1 MHRLRTARR
10 RPIFGA
16 MLLSIGPLLSAAVF
30 AAPLQTGPA
39 RSDAGLD
46 SLGASIQSRIATT
59 PGAVVGVAF
68 RDLGGGG
75 ELLLN
80 ADESFHAASTMK
92 VAVMIEAFR
101 QIDAGR
107 LRLDQGILL
116 VNRFG
121 SIVDGSP
128 YSLKPADD
136 SDGSLYA
143 RVGERV
149 PVRELIDR
157 MITRSSNLATNAV
170 IALVGAQTANATA
183 HRLGA
188 TRMRVLRGVED
199 TKAYEAGRNNTT
211 TARDLAALLVAI
223 ERGEAASLAS
233 TDSMRSILLR
243 QEFKDRIPAGLP
255 SGTRVAHKTGEITAV
270 AHDAAI
276 VYPGSGGRSPYV
288 LVVLTRGVRDPK
300 VSASLAADISRLVYD
315 HVMSRGTRD
324 QDSALGPSP
333 VSAIGVPSLAI
344 DRPSFESGTPS
355 SGLGVSPSPSNRS
368 NVLRIT
374 P

>member
-1 MHRLRTARR
+1 
-10 RPIFGA
+10 
-16 MLLSIGPLLSAAVF
+16 MLLSIAPLLSAAVLT
-30 AAPLQTGPA
+30 APLQTGPA
-39 RSDAGLD
+39 RSDARLD
-46 SLGASIQSRIATT
+46 SLGGRIQSRVAAT

-75 ELLLN
+75 ELFLN

-116 VNRFG
+116 VNQFG

-128 YSLKPADD
+128 YSLDPADD
-136 SDGSLYA
+136 SDSSLYA

-170 IALVGAQTANATA
+170 IALVGAQNANATA

-223 ERGEAASLAS
+223 ERGEAASPAS
-233 TDSMRSILLR
+233 TDSIRGILLR
-243 QEFKDRIPAGLP
+243 QEFNDRIPAGLP
-255 SGTRVAHKTGEITAV
+255 RGTRVAHKTGEITAV

-276 VYPGSGGRSPYV
+276 VYPASGGQPPYV

-315 HVMSRGTRD
+315 YISRRGASG
-324 QDSALGPSP
+324 QDNESGPSP
-333 VSAIGVPSLAI
+333 GSAMGVPSLAI
-344 DRPSFESGTPS
+344 VRPSLENATPS
-355 SGLGVSPSPSNRS
+355 SGLGVRPSPSRRS
-368 NVLRIT
+368 NELLIT